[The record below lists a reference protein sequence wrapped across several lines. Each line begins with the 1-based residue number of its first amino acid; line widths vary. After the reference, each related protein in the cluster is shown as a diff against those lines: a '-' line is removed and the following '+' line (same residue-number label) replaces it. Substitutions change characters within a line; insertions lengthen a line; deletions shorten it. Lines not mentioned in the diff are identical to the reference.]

1 MKNLKIIGFVLVSLA
16 VLFTVVTPALAL
28 FETGPNLGLE
38 YGAMTGLGQ
47 TDPRIVAANIINIVL
62 GLLGIISVAIVL
74 FAGFK
79 WMTSAGNDEAVGSAK
94 KMLVAAIIGLVI
106 ILSAYII
113 ANFVLL
119 NIYAATQ

>member
-1 MKNLKIIGFVLVSLA
+1 MKNLKTIGFVLVSLV
-16 VLFTVVTPALAL
+16 VLFIAITPVLA
-28 FETGPNLGLE
+28 GPDLGLK
-38 YGAMTGLGQ
+38 YGAATGLGEV
-47 TDPRIVAANIINIVL
+47 DPRIAAANIINIAL

-119 NIYAATQ
+119 NIYQATQG